1 MKILYHYF
9 EYKFLKLGIFKNG
22 DYISQ
27 ILFLRGRDD
36 LNYAIESK
44 KRLNNKTYENFK
56 YLIGLYENDKEF
68 MDIDQQL
75 TDYLDGKLKKFDIPY
90 TLNKSFFIAKVL
102 KETSNISYGTVMTYK
117 EIALK
122 IGNPNSYRAVG
133 NALASNPVPIII
145 PCHRVIKSDGSIGGF
160 GGTPELKRKLLLN
173 EGVHLT

>member
-9 EYKFLKLGIFKNG
+9 EYKFLKLGILKNG
-22 DYISQ
+22 DYVTQ

-44 KRLNNKTYENFK
+44 KWLNNKTSENGK
-56 YLIGLYENDKEF
+56 YLVDLDENDKGF

-75 TDYLDGKLKKFDIPY
+75 TGYLDGKLKKFDIPY
-90 TLNKSFFIAKVL
+90 TLNKSSFIAKVL
-102 KETSNISYGTVMTYK
+102 KETSNIPYGTIMTYK
-117 EIALK
+117 EIALE

-133 NALASNPVPIII
+133 NALASNPLPIII

-160 GGTPELKRKLLLN
+160 GGTPELKRKLLLH
-173 EGVHLT
+173 EGVQVI